1 LFYIKLFYLRS
12 KIIKTLVTHEKSLEQ
27 YHEQLEYVLSNY
39 QSHGLKQGDFKN
51 IVIGG
56 LGGSGIGAK
65 LAQNWFYRLSEIPI
79 NVVNDY
85 HLPNFVNEN
94 TLVILQSYSGNT
106 EETLNLFSE
115 AKEKGARIIVLASGG
130 KLEDLAKKENYTF
143 YSLVKG
149 FQPRQTIGYGLS
161 FLTLILGE
169 LIGIDYSDEIQ
180 KIAEEIKTNQDRRID
195 SANTIFNFFKS
206 SIQQKFVILCDRAM
220 EPVAIRFAQQINEN
234 SKLEAFVQ
242 TIPEHNHNVLES
254 YTDKLASNFIFIYTS
269 ENERVASR
277 FEFLQGHLELDNNS
291 VLPLYIPEYSLM
303 TIYDMIYRTDWVSV
317 FFANELD
324 AALMEVPMIS
334 QLKEYLANLND

>member
-94 TLVILQSYSGNT
+94 TLVILQSYSGN
-106 EETLNLFSE
+106 
-115 AKEKGARIIVLASGG
+115 
-130 KLEDLAKKENYTF
+130 
-143 YSLVKG
+143 
-149 FQPRQTIGYGLS
+149 
-161 FLTLILGE
+161 
-169 LIGIDYSDEIQ
+169 
-180 KIAEEIKTNQDRRID
+180 AEEIKTNQDRRID
-195 SANTIFNFFKS
+195 SAKTIFNFFKS

-254 YTDKLASNFIFIYTS
+254 YTDKLASNFVFIYTS